1 MRKLVAATI
10 IVGSIAVGVQAPST
24 AASASAEGVQ
34 HHHQKFHSLYYVT
47 HKHHHKVWVDI
58 SGNGWKSKEDAVH
71 ESKRLLRWLES
82 IGY

>member
-10 IVGSIAVGVQAPST
+10 IVGSIAVGVQAPSQ
-24 AASASAEGVQ
+24 AEGV
-34 HHHQKFHSLYYVT
+34 HHQKFHSLYYVT